1 MQKIDAHQHFWKFDP
16 VRDSWITEDMAA
28 IRKDFLPSN
37 LAPLLKQNGFDGC
50 VVVQS
55 DQSEMENAFQLQLA
69 EENDFIKGIV
79 GWVDLQHPHVEE
91 RLSYYRRF
99 EKMKGFRHV
108 LQGET
113 KRDLM
118 LQPEFKKGIGRL
130 NKFGFTYDILVFPD
144 QLDYI
149 KELVAEFPDQ
159 RFVIDHMAKPYIKF
173 RKVSDWR
180 NDMQDLAQFENV
192 WCKVSGMVTEADW
205 MNWSPNDFHPY
216 LDVVVEAFGVNR
228 LLFGSDWPV
237 CLIAAD
243 YAAVLE
249 LVSDYFSGF
258 SKHEQE
264 NIFGNNAV
272 EFYKL

>member
-28 IRKDFLPSN
+28 IRKDFFPAD

-55 DQSEMENAFQLQLA
+55 DQSETENAFQLQLA

-108 LQGET
+108 LQGEA

-118 LQPEFKKGIGRL
+118 LQPEFKRGIGRL

-144 QLDYI
+144 QLGYI

-159 RFVIDHMAKPYIKF
+159 RFIIDHLAKPYIKF
-173 RKVSDWR
+173 RKISEWR
-180 NDMQDLAQFENV
+180 TDMKELAQFENV

-205 MNWSPNDFHPY
+205 INWSPKDFHPY
-216 LDVVVEAFGVNR
+216 MDVVVEAFGVNR
-228 LLFGSDWPV
+228 ILFGSDWPV

-249 LVSDYFSGF
+249 IVSDYFSGI

-264 NIFGNNAV
+264 KIFGNNAV

>member
-28 IRKDFLPSN
+28 IRKDFLPSD
-37 LAPLLKQNGFDGC
+37 LEPMLKQNGFNGC

-55 DQSEMENAFQLQLA
+55 DQSEMENAFLLQLA
-69 EENDFIKGIV
+69 EENNFIKGVV

-108 LQGET
+108 LQGEA

-118 LQPEFKKGIGRL
+118 LQPEFKRGIGRL

-144 QLDYI
+144 QLDFI
-149 KELVAEFPDQ
+149 KELVVEFPDQ
-159 RFVIDHMAKPYIKF
+159 RFIIDHLAKPYIKF
-173 RKVSDWR
+173 RKISEWR
-180 NDMQDLAQFENV
+180 TDMNELAQFENV

-205 MNWSPNDFHPY
+205 KTWSPKDFHPY
-216 LDVVVEAFGVNR
+216 MDVVVEAFGVNR
-228 LLFGSDWPV
+228 ILFGSDWPV

-243 YAAVLE
+243 YTAVLDI
-249 LVSDYFSGF
+249 VADYFSAF

-264 NIFGNNAV
+264 KIFGNNAV